1 MISIDTLKQYVDYIS
16 NKEQSGNNYS
26 PKQFNMLVSRAV
38 DDIERWL
45 IGLVSEYKPMQP
57 LPSVAYDITQK
68 VKDDLRFLKNTEVL
82 SVDANGFMDIPVDY
96 VYLASIAYRRVE
108 NNAETGTPDVEPI
121 SVEVMS
127 DDNWTGRLNNAIK
140 KPTHEF
146 PACNFYNK
154 TKVLF
159 SPKDL
164 GSVTFTYL
172 KKMET
177 PVWGYILDAND
188 NPIFDQSSSVDID
201 LPEIL
206 LNDISRIIIG
216 YMGINIRENDLIQYA
231 ELVKT
236 KGI

>member
-26 PKQFNMLVSRAV
+26 PKQFNMLVSRSI

-45 IGLVSEYKPMQP
+45 IGLVSEYRPMQP

-68 VKDDLRFLKNTEVL
+68 VKDDLRFLKNTQVL
-82 SVDANGFMDIPVDY
+82 SVDDSGFMTIPSDY
-96 VYLASIAYRRVE
+96 VYLSSISYRRIE

-121 SVEVMS
+121 AVEVMS

-146 PACNFYNK
+146 PVCNFYDK

-159 SPKDL
+159 SPQDL

-172 KKMET
+172 KKITT
-177 PVWGYILDAND
+177 PVWGYTLDEND
-188 NPIFDQSSSVDID
+188 NPIFDPSSSVDID

-206 LNDISRIIIG
+206 LNDIARVIIG
-216 YMGINIRENDLIQYA
+216 YMGINIREEQLIQYA

>member
-26 PKQFNMLVSRAV
+26 PKQFNMLVSRSI

-45 IGLVSEYKPMQP
+45 IGLVSEYRPMQP

-68 VKDDLRFLKNTEVL
+68 VKDDLRFLKNTQVL
-82 SVDANGFMDIPVDY
+82 SVDDSGFMTIPSDY
-96 VYLASIAYRRVE
+96 VYLSSISYRRIE
-108 NNAETGTPDVEPI
+108 NNSETGTPDVEPI
-121 SVEVMS
+121 AVEVMS

-146 PACNFYNK
+146 PVCNFYNK

-159 SPKDL
+159 SPQDL

-172 KKMET
+172 KKITT
-177 PVWGYILDAND
+177 PVWGYALDTND
-188 NPIFDQSSSVDID
+188 NPIFDPSSSVDID

-206 LNDISRIIIG
+206 LNDIARVIIG
-216 YMGINIRENDLIQYA
+216 YMGINIREDQLIQYA